1 MESATRSAEDAEV
14 RGVENESNDRPPTT
28 LPWLSHR
35 ADAAL
40 AEKQLAVEAA
50 AAAEKAAAAAEKTK
64 AAAQPPLS
72 GRFGPLLDHPD
83 TDDADADEDAD
94 APPAPPAPQPESV
107 EALSVEEPRRAY
119 RREKPRR
126 RKKRRQ
132 AEAAAAAA
140 QVDKV
145 EVHAAPRTQMR
156 SPCPPCPP
164 APLPA
169 MPPPARFFSC
179 RKLLFGP
186 NSSAPF
192 HPLSQEPISEV
203 LSQPA
208 TEEKAASGSKYS
220 YGDSKPQESSIKTI
234 SGKIEKKPPLNS
246 HWCGGSEKVAGISEK
261 PPGSKAYS
269 KPQEVRIRN
278 GIGTFVQKL
287 WSLASRCQA
296 DATTAM
302 VHLVVT
308 FSVAVIM
315 SCCSSSSS
323 RNNATRKVVFPPAAT
338 VRALTISAAHASQS
352 SPPRAP
358 HGPASDASL

>member
-1 MESATRSAEDAEV
+1 M
-14 RGVENESNDRPPTT
+14 
-28 LPWLSHR
+28 
-35 ADAAL
+35 
-40 AEKQLAVEAA
+40 
-50 AAAEKAAAAAEKTK
+50 AEKAAVAEKAK
-64 AAAQPPLS
+64 VAAQPPRS

-94 APPAPPAPQPESV
+94 APPAPLAPPAPQPESV
-107 EALSVEEPRRAY
+107 EALTVEERRRAY
-119 RREKPRR
+119 RREKRR
-126 RKKRRQ
+126 RAKTRRQ
-132 AEAAAAAA
+132 AQAAEAAG

-156 SPCPPCPP
+156 SPCPP

-179 RKLLFGP
+179 RKLSFGP

-192 HPLSQEPISEV
+192 HPLSQEPISEM
-203 LSQPA
+203 LSEVA
-208 TEEKAASGSKYS
+208 TEEKTASGSEYS
-220 YGDSKPQESSIKTI
+220 YGDSKPQESSIETVN
-234 SGKIEKKPPLNS
+234 GKIEKKPPLNS
-246 HWCGGSEKVAGISEK
+246 NWCGGSEKVAGISEK

-278 GIGTFVQKL
+278 GVGTFVQKL

-315 SCCSSSSS
+315 SCSSSSSS
-323 RNNATRKVVFPPAAT
+323 RDNATRKVVFPPAAI
-338 VRALTISAAHASQS
+338 VRALTIAAAHASQS

-358 HGPASDASL
+358 HGPTSDAST